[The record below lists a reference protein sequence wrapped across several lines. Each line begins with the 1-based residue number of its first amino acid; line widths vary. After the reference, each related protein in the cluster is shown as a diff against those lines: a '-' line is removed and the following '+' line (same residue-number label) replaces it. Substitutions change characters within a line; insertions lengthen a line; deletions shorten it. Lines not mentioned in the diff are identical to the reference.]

1 MKPEERA
8 TFILGQLNYG
18 LRTQW
23 SQIEE
28 IEDSLELMLREAHA
42 RADSHIPPVKR
53 STWDQTWNEVWQTLS
68 AIREDAGQ
76 SWRLYEAGD
85 SEQAP
90 EPWKHISELDRK
102 LDQLFDTLQAIG
114 RESVPQGDLDPWY
127 DSWKGHW
134 VNIDG
139 RLASLRAHAIATRF
153 QLEMRKEY
161 GLDKADSVTRQILEH
176 LPEDATLEDAEKY
189 AAEYRKAY
197 QEFEDH
203 RDHPTLRDIFR
214 GLLLF
219 PEDTPDDHL
228 VRRRRV
234 EAEAAAVGKDE

>member
-28 IEDSLELMLREAHA
+28 LEDSLEDKLRGAHS
-42 RADSHIPPVKR
+42 RADVHIPVER
-53 STWDQTWNEVWQTLS
+53 RAAWEEAWAEVWRTLNG
-68 AIREDAGQ
+68 IRDDANA
-76 SWRLYEAGD
+76 SWRLYESGD
-85 SEQAP
+85 TQTAP
-90 EPWKHISELDRK
+90 EPWKHISEQDQKLDR
-102 LDQLFDTLQAIG
+102 LFDTLQSIG
-114 RESVPQGDLDPWY
+114 RESVPAGDLDPWY

-161 GLDKADSVTRQILEH
+161 GSENADVVTRQILEH
-176 LPEDATLEDAEKY
+176 LPEDATMEDAEKY
-189 AAEYRKAY
+189 AAEYRTAY
-197 QEFEDH
+197 EEFEKH
-203 RDHPTLRDIFR
+203 RDHPTIRDILR

-228 VRRRRV
+228 VRRRRAQQ
-234 EAEAAAVGKDE
+234 EDAVGQQ

>member
-23 SQIEE
+23 SQIEDL
-28 IEDSLELMLREAHA
+28 EDSLESMLRDAHS
-42 RADSHIPPVKR
+42 RADVHIPPSR
-53 STWDQTWNEVWQTLS
+53 RDAWDQTWNAVWQALGVM
-68 AIREDAGQ
+68 REDAVRSRDLFQG
-76 SWRLYEAGD
+76 GD
-85 SEQAP
+85 TSGALREWEDVTAQ
-90 EPWKHISELDRK
+90 EKK
-102 LDQLFDTLQAIG
+102 LDTLFDTLQVIG
-114 RESVPQGDLDPWY
+114 RESVPAGDLDPWY

-153 QLEMRKEY
+153 QVQMREEY
-161 GLDKADSVTRQILEH
+161 GADKADEVTRQILEH

-197 QEFEDH
+197 HEFESH
-203 RDHPTLRDIFR
+203 RDHPTIRDILR
-214 GLLLF
+214 GLLLL
-219 PEDTPDDHL
+219 PEETPDDHL
-228 VRRRRV
+228 VRRRREQQEV
-234 EAEAAAVGKDE
+234 VGQGNH

>member
-1 MKPEERA
+1 MKAEERA

-23 SQIEE
+23 SQIEDLE
-28 IEDSLELMLREAHA
+28 NSLEAMLREAHS
-42 RADSHIPPVKR
+42 RADAHIPPAR
-53 STWDQTWNEVWQTLS
+53 RTAWDQTWSEVWRTLAGIRDDAAASWELYDSGDTQT
-68 AIREDAGQ
+68 
-76 SWRLYEAGD
+76 
-85 SEQAP
+85 AP
-90 EPWKHISELDRK
+90 EPWKHISEQDHK
-102 LDQLFDTLQAIG
+102 LDGLFDTLQSIG

-161 GLDKADSVTRQILEH
+161 GLENADGVTRQILEH

-189 AAEYRKAY
+189 AAEYRRAY
-197 QEFEDH
+197 EEFENH
-203 RDHPTLRDIFR
+203 RDHPTIRDILR

-228 VRRRRV
+228 VRRRRAQQ
-234 EAEAAAVGKDE
+234 EQDALTQ